1 MCPGTSDR
9 ARPPVA
15 TSGRARPQAAGT
27 TRPAALGVAVLLVA
41 AVIGGLWL
49 RTGAVGDQVRHD
61 RLALRRELAAER
73 TSLNALAKEV
83 ADLESRADA
92 QPDVATVAKR
102 VEASVFTIATSDGLG
117 SGFVAHADASS
128 SVIVTD
134 YHVVKDD
141 WEKGRRGVKI
151 RQEGKPDVSGT
162 IDQVSPGDDLAAV
175 VVPVVLPVLPKG
187 PPPSVGDPVL
197 AVGSPLGLGN
207 SVSSGIVSAFH
218 DGIIQFSA
226 PISPGNS
233 GGPVV
238 DRTGRVVG
246 VARSKL
252 VGDGA
257 EGLSFAIPIA
267 LVCSTIA
274 TC

>member
-1 MCPGTSDR
+1 MK
-9 ARPPVA
+9 RPPARA
-15 TSGRARPQAAGT
+15 TPLRASGDRWLFGYADVVTLLFACF
-27 TRPAALGVAVLLVA
+27 AALYATRVAPVA
-41 AVIGGLWL
+41 A
-49 RTGAVGDQVRHD
+49 A
-61 RLALRRELAAER
+61 
-73 TSLNALAKEV
+73 
-83 ADLESRADA
+83 
-92 QPDVATVAKR
+92 P
-102 VEASVFTIATSDGLG
+102 
-117 SGFVAHADASS
+117 
-128 SVIVTD
+128 
-134 YHVVKDD
+134 
-141 WEKGRRGVKI
+141 
-151 RQEGKPDVSGT
+151 
-162 IDQVSPGDDLAAV
+162 
-175 VVPVVLPVLPKG
+175 VPVVLPVLPKG

-267 LVCSTIA
+267 LVCSTVA